1 MGRTSSI
8 SHRFVE
14 HIPARLEDG
23 VVYVS
28 IEYGTAVHKC
38 CCGCG
43 EEVVTPLSPTDWKLI
58 YDGETISLSPS
69 IGNWS
74 FKCESHYWII
84 QNRVRWARKWST
96 EQIQAGRDA
105 DRHRKRRH
113 YADGD
118 AGAFYLPGLFDGAF
132 PNDDDQ
138 E

>member
-1 MGRTSSI
+1 MGRARRV

-14 HIPARLEDG
+14 HIPGSLEDG

-58 YDGETISLSPS
+58 YDGETVSLSPS

-74 FKCESHYWII
+74 FKCQSHYWII
-84 QNRVRWARKWST
+84 QNRVGWARKWSA
-96 EQIQAGRDA
+96 EEIREGRDA
-105 DRHRKRRH
+105 DLHRKRQY

-118 AGAFYLPGLFDGAF
+118 AGASYLPGFFDDAF
-132 PNDDDQ
+132 TDDDQ